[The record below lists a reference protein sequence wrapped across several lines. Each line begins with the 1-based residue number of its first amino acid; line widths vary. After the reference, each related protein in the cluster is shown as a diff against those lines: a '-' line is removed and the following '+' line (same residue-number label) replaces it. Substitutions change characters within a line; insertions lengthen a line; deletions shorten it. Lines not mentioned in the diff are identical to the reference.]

1 MEDVMEAVE
10 TVEEDNRETTTTR
23 GNALQK
29 FLVILNT
36 ASIAAKQK
44 INHWRYKVAWKGGS
58 VKKRKERTR
67 DGAKR

>member
-1 MEDVMEAVE
+1 MEAVE
-10 TVEEDNRETTTTR
+10 AVEEDNREAIATR
-23 GNALQK
+23 GKALQK

-36 ASIAAKQK
+36 ASNAAKQK
-44 INHWRYKVAWKGGS
+44 INRWRYKVAWKGGS